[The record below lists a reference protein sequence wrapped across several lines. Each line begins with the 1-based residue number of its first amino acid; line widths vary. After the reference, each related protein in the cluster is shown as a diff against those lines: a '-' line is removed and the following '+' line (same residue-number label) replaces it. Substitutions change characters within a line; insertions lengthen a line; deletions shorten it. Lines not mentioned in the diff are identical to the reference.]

1 MKDNKGNKTGSKS
14 CAACEKPVV
23 NINNE
28 YINETREI
36 IIDGDELAP
45 ESDTDLFE

>member
-1 MKDNKGNKTGSKS
+1 MKDNTKVKDKV
-14 CAACEKPVV
+14 CASCEKPVV

-28 YINETREI
+28 YVNETREI
-36 IIDGDELAP
+36 IIDEVAP

>member
-1 MKDNKGNKTGSKS
+1 MKDNTKGKGCTS
-14 CAACEKPVV
+14 CEKPVV

-45 ESDTDLFE
+45 ASDTDLFE